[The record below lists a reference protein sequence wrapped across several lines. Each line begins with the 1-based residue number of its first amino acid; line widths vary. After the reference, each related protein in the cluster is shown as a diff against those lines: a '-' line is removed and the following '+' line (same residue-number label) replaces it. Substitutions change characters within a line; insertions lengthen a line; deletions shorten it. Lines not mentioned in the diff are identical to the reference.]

1 MSNFTLIKLFYEYLK
16 MSPKYRYTAFHGN
29 TRILTDTLFKVAL
42 TIKEIDNHQS
52 NILIFNDQTG
62 QQIDLNL
69 VGSDDDLKQRYAEVE
84 EVKKVGRPKLGV
96 ISREITL
103 QQKHWDWLDQQ
114 SSSASAVIRKLIDQE
129 LNNPASAS
137 NIMLAKQA
145 VDRFMS
151 AILGNMPNYEEATRA
166 LYQGNK
172 CLFLTLI
179 QNYPADLKAYL
190 EQQSTYAF

>member
-1 MSNFTLIKLFYEYLK
+1 MNSETL
-16 MSPKYRYTAFHGN
+16 YTAFHGN
-29 TRILTDTLFKVAL
+29 TRIITNTLFKVAL

-62 QQIDLNL
+62 QQIDLD
-69 VGSDDDLKQRYAEVE
+69 VSGSEQDLTQRYAEVE

-103 QQKHWDWLDQQ
+103 QQKHWNWLDQQ
-114 SSSASAVIRKLIDQE
+114 NASASAVIRKLIDQE

-151 AILGNMPNYEEATRA
+151 AMSGNMPNYEEATRA

-172 CLFLTLI
+172 TVFLELI
-179 QNYPADLKAYL
+179 QDYPADLKAYL
-190 EQQSTYAF
+190 EQRSAHAF

>member
-1 MSNFTLIKLFYEYLK
+1 MKCETL
-16 MSPKYRYTAFHGN
+16 YTAFNGN
-29 TRILTDTLFKVAL
+29 TRIITDTLFKVAL
-42 TIKEIDNHQS
+42 TIKKIENNQS

-62 QQIDLNL
+62 KQIDLNL
-69 VGSDDDLKQRYAEVE
+69 SGSNDDLKQRYAEVE

-103 QQKHWDWLDQQ
+103 QQKHWNWLDQQ

-129 LNNPASAS
+129 LNNPTSET
-137 NIMLAKQA
+137 NIMLVKQA

-151 AILGNMPNYEEATRA
+151 AMLGNMPNYEEATRA

-172 CLFLTLI
+172 TNFLKLI
-179 QNYPADLKAYL
+179 QDYPTDLRTYL